1 MSDKPLV
8 VITGASSGIGAHT
21 ARLFSAAGYPLL
33 LIARRLQQM
42 RDLGLPRAMLRAADV
57 NDTAA
62 VAGAVAEAEAEHGP
76 VDLLVNNAGLMVLS
90 TVAEQ
95 DPAEVQAMY
104 DVNCVAPMKNAQLVL
119 PGMIARRHGTIINIG
134 SIAGKQLYGDH
145 TVYNGTKYAVH
156 AMTEG
161 LRREV
166 AAHGVRVVLVA
177 PGMIETALLSS
188 TADERA
194 LGGYLEYKQGI
205 GGGLAPEHVARTI
218 LATYELP
225 QDVTL
230 REIVVA
236 PTAQD
241 A

>member
-1 MSDKPLV
+1 MSKPLV
-8 VITGASSGIGAHT
+8 VITGASSGIGAET
-21 ARLFSAAGYPLL
+21 ARAFSAAGHPLL
-33 LIARRLQQM
+33 LIARREAPM
-42 RDLGLPRAMLRAADV
+42 ADLGLPNAMLRAADV

-62 VAGAVAEAEAEHGP
+62 VARAIAEAEAEHGP

-90 TVAEQ
+90 TVADQ
-95 DPAEVQAMY
+95 DPRDVQAMF

-119 PGMIARRHGTIINIG
+119 PGMIARRHGTIVNIG

-145 TVYNGTKYAVH
+145 TVYNGTKYAIH

-166 AAHGVRVVLVA
+166 AAHNVRVILVA
-177 PGMIETALLSS
+177 PGMVETALLSS

-194 LGGYLEYKQGI
+194 LSDYLAYKRGI
-205 GGGLAPEHVARTI
+205 GGGLEAVRVAQAIRS
-218 LATYELP
+218 AYELP
-225 QDVTL
+225 QEVTL
-230 REIVVA
+230 REVVVA
-236 PTAQD
+236 PTSQD

>member
-1 MSDKPLV
+1 MTDKPLV
-8 VITGASSGIGAHT
+8 VITGASSGIGAQT
-21 ARLFSAAGYPLL
+21 ARLFSQAGYPLL
-33 LIARRLQQM
+33 LIARRLEPMQE
-42 RDLGLPRAMLRAADV
+42 LGLPRAVLRAADA
-57 NDTAA
+57 NDTEA
-62 VAGAVAEAEAEHGP
+62 VARAVADAEAEHGP

-95 DPAEVQAMY
+95 DPADVQAMF

-119 PGMIARRHGTIINIG
+119 PGMIARRRGTIINIG

-145 TVYNGTKYAVH
+145 TVYNGTKYAIH

-166 AAHGVRVVLVA
+166 AAYGVRVVLVA
-177 PGMIETALLSS
+177 PGMVDTALLSS

-194 LGGYLEYKQGI
+194 LGDYLEYKRGI
-205 GGGLAPEHVARTI
+205 GGGLAPDHVARAI
-218 LATYELP
+218 LSTYELP
-225 QDVTL
+225 QEVTL
-230 REIVVA
+230 REVVVA
-236 PTAQD
+236 PTVQD